1 MAKKNNL
8 FPNINKGKKINLS
21 STNKWAANALKS
33 LGISTVSMMTELM
46 PATAELVSGNSETV
60 TNLVK
65 DLRNM
70 KTSSKRLMGAL
81 TNNDYIK
88 IGMQALADAKSDL
101 KSGKFVN
108 TEREN
113 RLSNAALG
121 FDEDDLDMDFGDDD
135 SSYSFSD
142 DDGNTTNVIVN
153 TNIDK
158 DNPMVQATVQ
168 NSQAII
174 AGAQAVQK
182 TNVAI
187 ANNQMIMSAKSTEA
201 ITNELQAINQNVT
214 AIVQFNNDNLS
225 KFTAASLSYY
235 QDSIGLLTSMKESL
249 EKLATPT
256 QGEEKKASSRIEE
269 GLFNNTFDLTSY
281 GEVLKKNFKV
291 YMDDS
296 AVFSTIKP
304 ILEDKN
310 MLKSMLASPLSFIP
324 SMIVSKALPQMMKKS
339 FEALDKNIKE
349 FFPALLMKWGS
360 LKDSNNPLVAAFG
373 KIFGLNTKTRES
385 VDLAAYH
392 KGPTPFDGQTKHAIT
407 NLIPMYLRKILSA
420 LTAKSELVMDWDK
433 GELID
438 SKAMKDKHLSDLRY
452 ARYGGI
458 SDIESKLMTR
468 LERFEFSNRAYREE
482 LQKDIRGFLDE
493 LLKSD
498 KFVNINKRKDEY
510 GFDYNP
516 LTEIKD
522 LGSSKNRFLL
532 SLIDSLSQSEK
543 MRLFGSGRVAA
554 RQNVTNYFEQMDQS
568 PNAFGLFGDKSKEGT
583 LYKSKLFNQMAGEDK
598 YGLTAN
604 KYLRDIRDILIKG
617 IIVFPQKRNL
627 NVSTNHLSHYRH
639 SISLERELRES
650 NNSSNNQFERDEIRD
665 SLVRDRI
672 RANTVDDVL
681 DSLGDSQLTDTF
693 RAMDADSEAPTQRR
707 FRDRG
712 FGRTLNAISDILAKP
727 QAIIAKGIEKVNTTL
742 YNIIF
747 PNEKVSKPN
756 FFVRAFESLKMKFDS
771 LGDFMEG
778 KFFGPMRKF
787 LWEGKDSVWEKFKNS
802 EFMKSAKEKWEG
814 AKNYLFGTKDG
825 EGGRNDD
832 GLFSDVYKQMR
843 SQMFQIRNYIT
854 GAGYIDPVTG
864 VEVPRNEDSVLGHAK
879 TMIGQFTGTVK
890 EYLFGKEGDPDIKG
904 TLGGAISAIKSGF
917 QSFGD
922 AIFGTHKDKDGNSVS
937 NFSVD
942 DFVKETKKHAPKA
955 LATGLIGAGVATFAG
970 GGLLPSLFLPAGPV
984 GGAII
989 GTTVG
994 FLSQSDSFM
1003 NAVFGKKDENGER
1016 MGGFVSK
1023 KTQDFFK
1030 KHKTAL
1036 IGGAAIGT
1044 LKGLFLPQMGLGILP
1059 GLLGGPISGAV
1070 LALGTSLLT
1079 KSEGFKKLMFGEA
1092 DEDGNRKG
1100 GLVGKIVGKFK
1111 GANGENNK
1119 FGKIGAGI
1127 LGGSALGLIASKFG
1141 IVGAT
1146 LLGGGPLMGA
1156 LLGAASGIALSSE
1169 KFKKA
1174 IFGEWDEDK
1183 QIRQG
1188 GLFGKFANWAKLEIF
1203 GRMKLKLEEIGIGIH
1218 QFFLEKV
1225 ANPFSEAIA
1234 PMKQAFKDMTDAFKQ
1249 MFING
1254 WEAIKKTT
1262 GDIFEKFVGVPFGQF
1277 MEDKVMKPLRGFMNK
1292 LIAGTGRILGGII
1305 SAPFKALTFMA
1316 NSVQGR
1322 HEKNAVRGAQQEN
1335 TRNFIGA
1342 IGDLINFRKKKE
1354 DKRSIWKT
1362 GAEMFASYWSKDKK
1376 EQIKGERIGY
1386 YTENEELKKKNKE
1399 NTDRIINKKKAEH
1412 QAKVDRLQWQ
1422 IAQAKGQDYETAYI
1436 DKDGNFKYVDYDI
1449 RDVEDIAREAAYNE
1463 RNANNAT
1470 EFDEP
1475 TPSGNDTAI
1484 IDDTGGWTSIGRR
1497 KKKKQDETA
1506 IISTGAE
1513 GWTSIKGKKSN
1524 RAKVSSPSLISD
1536 AERNRDGFTSIRD
1549 RVAGGKYSTAQAKV
1563 SGNSGSSNITYKD
1576 SKSLLGSI
1584 AKDVRSIASEIHGQ
1598 LDGLGGNVYR
1608 IRRIF
1613 QKKEGISDEDI
1624 SGSANKDRQGFFGKL
1639 RAFMYKPFEKIGD
1652 VLAKPL
1658 HAVQGAFAN
1667 IAEKAAS
1674 FGKFLWELPGNI
1686 AKGVVGAFKEVYG
1699 GIKFV
1704 LKAIATVPMVMLEA
1718 GKIAL
1723 KTIGEAVIP
1732 VIAGI
1737 GSGIGQ
1743 ALAAVGAGIGEA
1755 FKESIAGLGHILG
1768 GLGKGVG
1775 HLLAGIGSII
1785 PTLTGALGT
1794 AAQMLADGA
1803 LTFAKI
1809 SMEGILHVFGGVVGL
1824 ATMPFKA
1831 VGSFVGNR
1839 FNKLAGLN
1847 TQHVM
1852 GTVGLNDDTV
1862 DRLCECINSKALY
1875 REVLGIHREM
1885 GGAPKDLSENS
1896 KISDVAKAGDD
1907 GVLGDTSANAMLSA
1921 MRANDAI
1928 EDDQKAREAQKTQEQ
1943 AQRDAARA
1951 EATDQTAEARMRYLA
1966 QAEEVDDEKRFKT
1979 ELLANTRQTAES
1991 TSKHGSAWGKIFSK
2005 NGLITTALIGL
2016 PLLLTGAL
2024 GKIKDMLG
2032 DVVSNL
2038 PSILGG
2044 VVKTAF
2050 DFMRGENSKSRTDA
2064 DGTKI
2069 ENKNSRER
2077 ENKLIYS
2084 GAAAITSKYG
2094 VPLAKKVGSVVKFAS
2109 KPFKWADKKLGKVF
2123 FKAGENA
2130 IENPAKGLTGKILEI
2145 VKNKVTMLLDKA
2157 KSKLPKGKV
2166 SQIATSII
2174 NFIKEK
2180 LGPLITN
2187 NAHKFEQASLQEVGK
2202 KINFVVTGIFA
2213 LYDSISGAYEV
2224 RRIFQLPANFP
2235 VTGWMRVC
2243 SAIVKMLVN
2252 FSPII
2257 ALIATLM
2264 ENMFDVSFYKELG
2277 GILIRLG
2284 ENWGDKS
2291 ADQVAMGQ
2299 AQFLSELDAFNKE
2312 HGTSLSAAAYND
2324 KINKTMWDSLVK
2336 DPLGIV
2342 KNGATNL
2349 FNAGKTLTGNIIK
2362 FAGDVGN
2369 GIIAGGK
2376 GLLKTGA
2383 NIAGSAVMG
2392 TLNIGKDIL
2401 GGGASL
2407 AAHLVGGFFKSM
2419 DYTFGF
2425 LSGRRDEKGNVIP
2438 LTDAFKPLRDAK
2450 EKIANVFSTIGKSFG
2465 DIGNRIKDWITSIPD
2480 RLHEFF
2486 FGKPDPLGVSAE
2498 HTGRTP
2504 GAHAEN
2510 SSRAWSVASD
2520 LVGSGGGVP
2529 YFSQNDPRWKNNK
2542 VGNGSNMGD
2551 AGCGPT
2557 AMAMAANALGRN
2569 VNPAQLQ
2576 DFSNKGG
2583 FSNNGGTHGSFIGAS
2598 ASAMGIRSQQVLGP
2612 TANAIE
2618 SGVKRGP
2625 MVLLG
2630 RSGGGMTSPYTSA
2643 GHYVVATDAGNGNVR
2658 ISDPRSKALNKTM
2671 PIKSL
2676 GGTMA
2681 AWTLRGAGET
2691 AGERVVRRLQSIKGT
2706 LKYAQGPWTRQTIG
2720 LPQGAGDCSG
2730 VVQWAYKKEL
2740 GVDPGYDTKEQ
2751 MTKGKLVI
2759 DCAGKRAE
2767 SFFADPENYKD
2778 LKPGDLIFYG
2788 RSRTANTGHGK
2799 NPGGRHVEMYMGNGK
2814 IIGQYADG
2822 GPHEKDIT
2830 FNFGQDYPLIC
2841 VKRYVDDSGN
2851 VLDANTPIDRSS
2863 VDPNNK
2869 TANVSKS
2876 GNFFTDLGNIIT
2888 AATSK
2893 LFGFDQLGGLTQ
2905 QIAKDLGVNFGGD
2918 LPGEASA
2925 SDNAGTVANMKFS
2938 DNAKINDIIHRDL
2951 TKWKPITAAQINTF
2965 IEEKRV
2971 KPNKRNAA
2979 SPFRNNGQAFIDA
2992 AAATGLDPRYILAHA
3007 IWESGDGLSQISREK
3022 GNYFGI
3028 GAFNS
3033 DPYNKAYNFT
3043 GNQPSEG
3050 IRQGA
3055 QWIRKHYVDKGNNS
3069 LYKMLYNNNPGAYAT
3084 LDDEKTPSNGW
3095 AQGIA
3100 GIMAPLEGVSADNLT
3115 GAGNGGF
3122 DSYVK
3127 RSEFK
3132 PAKVSNNLTTITR
3145 KVPTANYGNQT
3156 INIRGKGDSEYN
3168 QVLSEILQV
3177 LRSIDANTGAGN
3189 TDMSRLVD
3197 ILSNTNSGAER
3208 TKAIREVVEASTG
3221 RGPRQYESNDMR
3233 MDGYSR
3239 AKLIAK
3245 GKVS

>member
-113 RLSNAALG
+113 RLTNAALG

-135 SSYSFSD
+135 GSYSFSD
-142 DDGNTTNVIVN
+142 DDGNTTNVIVS

-281 GEVLKKNFKV
+281 GEVLKKNFKA

-360 LKDSNNPLVAAFG
+360 LKDSSNPLVAAFG

-438 SKAMKDKHLSDLRY
+438 SKAMKDKHDSDLRY

-532 SLIDSLSQSEK
+532 ALIDSLSQSEK

-627 NVSTNHLSHYRH
+627 NASASHLSQYRH

-970 GGLLPSLFLPAGPV
+970 GGLLPSLFLPTGPV

-1079 KSEGFKKLMFGEA
+1079 KSEGFKKLMFGDA
-1092 DEDGNRKG
+1092 DEDGNRKD

-1262 GDIFEKFVGVPFGQF
+1262 GDIFERFVGEPFGTF
-1277 MEDKVMKPLRGFMNK
+1277 MEEKVMKPLRGFMNK

-1305 SAPFKALTFMA
+1305 TAPFKALTFMA

-1322 HEKNAVRGAQQEN
+1322 HERNAVRGAQQEN

-1449 RDVEDIAREAAYNE
+1449 RDAEDIAREAAYNE
-1463 RNANNAT
+1463 RNANNNAT

-1549 RVAGGKYSTAQAKV
+1549 RVAGGKYNTAQAKV
-1563 SGNSGSSNITYKD
+1563 SGNSGSSNITHKD

-1598 LDGLGGNVYR
+1598 LDGLGGNVYK

-1652 VLAKPL
+1652 FLAKPL

-1852 GTVGLNDDTV
+1852 GTVGLNDDTI

-2077 ENKLIYS
+2077 ENKLIYF
-2084 GAAAITSKYG
+2084 GASHLTSKYG
-2094 VPLAKKVGSVVKFAS
+2094 VPLVKKVGSVVKFAS

-2145 VKNKVTMLLDKA
+2145 VKNKVTLLLDKA

-2504 GAHAEN
+2504 GAQAEN
-2510 SSRAWSVASD
+2510 ASRAWSSGD
-2520 LVGSGGGVP
+2520 LVGSGGVP

-2681 AWTLRGAGET
+2681 AWTFSGAGET
-2691 AGERVVRRLQSIKGT
+2691 AGEKVARLMSSLEGK
-2706 LKYAQGPWTRQTIG
+2706 LKYTQSGQRDNIPGGW
-2720 LPQGAGDCSG
+2720 GDCSST
-2730 VVQWAYKKEL
+2730 VRWCYKTAL
-2740 GVDPGYDTKEQ
+2740 GIDVGSYTGEQ
-2751 MTKGKLVI
+2751 LNRGAQIVAGHGKHS
-2759 DCAGKRAE
+2759 RE
-2767 SFFADPENYKD
+2767 FFAQPGILDR
-2778 LKPGDLIFYG
+2778 LAPGDLILFG
-2788 RSRTANTGHGK
+2788 TSRTNIGSQ
-2799 NPGGRHVEMYMGNGK
+2799 HVEMYLGNGRMSGHGGGANGEK
-2814 IIGQYADG
+2814 MGPLTKSVHEYYHRSPVLEVRRYCDSSGKPINSTVPITGQPQDIG
-2822 GPHEKDIT
+2822 
-2830 FNFGQDYPLIC
+2830 
-2841 VKRYVDDSGN
+2841 
-2851 VLDANTPIDRSS
+2851 DAGS
-2863 VDPNNK
+2863 
-2869 TANVSKS
+2869 ANVASSGSSFKS
-2876 GNFFTDLGNIIT
+2876 TGNFFTDLGNIVT
-2888 AATSK
+2888 AATSQ
-2893 LFGFDQLGGLTQ
+2893 LFGFDKMGELTSK
-2905 QIAKDLGVNFGGD
+2905 IAKDLGLNMGMSENPDGNPD
-2918 LPGEASA
+2918 PTKL
-2925 SDNAGTVANMKFS
+2925 VANMQYSK
-2938 DNAKINDIIHRDL
+2938 NPNINSIVNRSL
-2951 TKWKPITAAQINTF
+2951 LNYKPITASQINTF
-2965 IEEKRV
+2965 IEQKRV
-2971 KPNKRNAA
+2971 AANPARNSK
-2979 SPFRNNGQAFIDA
+2979 SPFRNMGQAFIDA
-2992 AAATGLDPRYILAHA
+2992 GRATGLDPRYILAHA
-3007 IWESGDGLSQISREK
+3007 IEESADGTSNIARTK

-3028 GAFNS
+3028 NAIDSNPNAAYSFGTDVASNIMTGA
-3033 DPYNKAYNFT
+3033 K
-3043 GNQPSEG
+3043 
-3050 IRQGA
+3050 
-3055 QWIRKHYVDKGNNS
+3055 WIKSHYTDKGNDS
-3069 LYKMLYNNNPGAYAT
+3069 LYKMLHNSNPGPYA
-3084 LDDEKTPSNGW
+3084 SNPAW
-3095 AQGIA
+3095 ATNIA
-3100 GIMAPLEGVSADNLT
+3100 GIMAPMEDLV
-3115 GAGNGGF
+3115 GAGNGF
-3122 DSYVK
+3122 NKSTD
-3127 RSEFK
+3127 FK
-3132 PAKVSNNLTTITR
+3132 PVKVSNNLTTITR

-3197 ILSNTNSGAER
+3197 ILSNINSGAER